1 MSKPNSEDSPS
12 PQDQA
17 QPCCGRRSLPKLL
30 FAGVCLATLV
40 VLALT
45 LASRLRTQ
53 AQPNPTVA
61 VASLERAAA
70 YILVPPP
77 VPDNENF
84 GATPFFN
91 RLFEKGAK
99 ASDSRWPDDFSRADQ
114 WPRHVPKLAESPQ
127 GRLTGRFPTDLVS

>member
-1 MSKPNSEDSPS
+1 MNKPNSEN
-12 PQDQA
+12 
-17 QPCCGRRSLPKLL
+17 PCCSRLALPKLF
-30 FAGVCLATLV
+30 FASVCLATLV

-45 LASRLRTQ
+45 VPSRLRTQ
-53 AQPNPTVA
+53 AQPNTTVA

-70 YILVPPP
+70 DKLVPPP

-91 RLFEKGAK
+91 QMFEKGLK

-114 WPRHVPKLAESPQ
+114 WPRHVPKLA
-127 GRLTGRFPTDLVS
+127 